1 MPVTMTATGASGVAM
16 RTLDMANRNL
26 TSSLKRLS
34 SGNRIANIY
43 DDAASEAIQ
52 LKMKTD
58 IARVGVAKTGI
69 QNAVSFLEVQDGFL
83 QTASS
88 IVSRIGELKAMADDP
103 SKNSTD
109 TANYQEEF
117 AVLQTQLFNLQNE
130 TFNGSAIWGSASAQN
145 IATSSTTNGQI
156 ALYGTGAGDSV
167 QVSGSDSSI
176 LANVIGTGTAINTN
190 IAVNS
195 TNITADAINSDIEN
209 IANARAK
216 NGAYQSVLNFA
227 YDNASTVKTNLESAR
242 GRITDVDIAE
252 ESGKFARAQIKTQA
266 AASMLAQAN
275 RVNSQTLLQL
285 LG

>member
-1 MPVTMTATGASGVAM
+1 MPVTLAANGAANIAM
-16 RTLDMANRNL
+16 RTLDQANRNL

-43 DDAASEAIQ
+43 DDAASEAVQ
-52 LKMKTD
+52 LKMTSD
-58 IARVGVAKTGI
+58 IKRIDVAKTGI
-69 QNAVSFLEVQDGFL
+69 QNAISFLEVQDGFL

-88 IVSRIGELKAMADDP
+88 IVSRMGELKAMADDP
-103 SKNSTD
+103 SKSSTD

-117 AVLQTQLFNLQNE
+117 AVLQTQLGNLQNE
-130 TFNGSAIWGSASAQN
+130 TFNGSAIWGSGSAQE
-145 IATSSTTNGQI
+145 IATSAQTSANI
-156 ALYGTGAGDSV
+156 SLYGTGAGESV

-176 LANVIGTGTAINTN
+176 LANVIGTGASVNTN
-190 IAVNS
+190 IAVNT
-195 TNITADAINSDIEN
+195 TNITADAINSDIES

-227 YDNASTVKTNLESAR
+227 YDNASTVKSNLEAAR
-242 GRITDVDIAE
+242 SRITDVDIAE

-275 RVNSQTLLQL
+275 RVGSQTLLQL

>member
-1 MPVTMTATGASGVAM
+1 MPVTLAANGAANIAM
-16 RTLDMANRNL
+16 RTLDQANRNL

-43 DDAASEAIQ
+43 DDAASEAVQ
-52 LKMKTD
+52 LKMTSD
-58 IARVGVAKTGI
+58 IKRIDVAKTGI
-69 QNAVSFLEVQDGFL
+69 QNAISFLEVQDGFL

-88 IVSRIGELKAMADDP
+88 IVSRMGELKAMADDP
-103 SKNSTD
+103 SKSSTD

-117 AVLQTQLFNLQNE
+117 AVLQTQLGNLQNE
-130 TFNGSAIWGSASAQN
+130 TFNGSAIWGSGSAQE
-145 IATSSTTNGQI
+145 IATSAQTSANI
-156 ALYGTGAGDSV
+156 SLYATGAGESV
-167 QVSGSDSSI
+167 QVSGSDGSI
-176 LANVIGTGTAINTN
+176 LANVIGTGTSIDTN
-190 IAVNS
+190 IAVNT
-195 TNITADAINSDIEN
+195 TNITADAINSDIES

-227 YDNASTVKTNLESAR
+227 YDNASTVKSNLEAAR
-242 GRITDVDIAE
+242 SRITDVDIAE

-275 RVNSQTLLQL
+275 RVGSQTLLQL